1 MNQER
6 TPHHF
11 GRGYMMQ
18 VLLHVGMSAIFAGVV
33 ECFLV
38 FNISSYTSYLYQMGN
53 DHPMVQSFAFAGVV
67 SILLFV
73 LLGIVLFTL
82 CFLFLQRRTARD
94 IETLA
99 QAVKQISAG
108 DFNTDISI
116 SGEGEIAH
124 IAESIRMMEE
134 ELSRHIEIEK
144 SNEQSKTDL
153 ITNIAHDLRT
163 PLTSILGYLDLIKN
177 NQSVNEEMKFH
188 YLEIVYNKALRL
200 QKLIEELF
208 GFTKLSYGK
217 MNMKLITLDLVQL
230 LSQLL
235 EETYPS
241 FEKNNLACDFSSN
254 VKSLYID
261 GDGDL
266 LFRLFDNLISNAIK
280 YGAEGKMIK
289 IRLRKERD
297 FVRVTVL
304 NFGYMIPEKEIPLL
318 FDKFYRVESS
328 RSLSTGGTGLGLA
341 IVKNIAEMHHGYVEA
356 KSDLSGTRFIV
367 TLPLRYEEEKKAF
380 EGKKEA
386 ETEDNKE
393 NKEKK
398 EKNKL
403 SGEKKQKGKLKK
415 NVVLTLFLLFLC
427 LFSIKGHSESLN
439 LSLNYGVE
447 NTAKSGKN
455 LPLQISVENT
465 EEQTFSGS
473 LNIILAESGKHIIQY
488 SYPLVVEGNSTKEI
502 DKNFM
507 LPSGVNQLLFSI
519 ENLNKE
525 QVAYRRVGL
534 DISGSDAEL
543 LIGVLSQK
551 GENIGFLQNAKINDG
566 LLKTRVL
573 SFTEENFPGE
583 ESDLYL
589 LDLLIIRDF
598 ELFTLEKQVRDG
610 LKHYVEHGGVLLFS
624 LSENGIQTLS
634 EDFSSYLSS
643 DLDFQNRSIDLKEEE
658 QTEEERSGEGSGEI
672 LMSSPVYLKGGREG
686 AFSNGVPFLSV
697 SPMGNGLLAVLG
709 YDLYQLERYATEDSS
724 YIGRLFLEIYGQ
736 NRLDNLSISAS
747 EKSLKQYWDL
757 EELMNLSDLSKLP
770 AIPLYFGILLLY
782 LALVG
787 PGLYFF
793 LRAQNSLRVYRPTI
807 ILFSLMTAILVWV
820 MGIGTRFNGNFLS
833 YVKLIQLNDSSVDE
847 ENYINLRSPAARN
860 FHLGIKAEYTVN
872 PILKGV
878 DYTGDLGELRKEKGL
893 QKTLVEQERDKSV
906 ISVQNGESFS
916 SQYFL
921 LNKKVPNSIGNLE
934 GTVKYFGGKLSGEI
948 KNNTEYTLS
957 DAFIL
962 LYGRLIKLGKLEKG
976 QSLDLSLQE
985 SIPVPLGD
993 FDYLSNLLFSGNS
1006 KNFVRYILGEEIHG
1020 YFSDARFFAI
1030 AREDSLGFI
1039 EELNTSANKHLEKYG
1054 TSIVASSL
1062 ILNRT
1067 EEGMREYSALSRDPL
1082 IIGGEYDSSTNTMN
1096 PMIPL
1101 EIRYDLGE
1109 EESIS
1114 SIAFERM
1121 EVEGN
1126 RLLVNFQGNMA
1137 IYNNRTGGY
1146 DSIGREEGVLSGER
1160 LKTYLNEKN
1169 ELRLRFVSKE
1179 STASPEIR
1187 QLLPMITVTAKEKK
1201 G

>member
-6 TPHHF
+6 APHHF

-18 VLLHVGMSAIFAGVV
+18 VLLHVGMSAVFTGVV

-53 DHPMVQSFAFAGVV
+53 DHPLVQSFAFAGLV

-82 CFLFLQRRTARD
+82 SFLFLQRRTARD

-134 ELSRHIEIEK
+134 ELSRHIEMEK

-163 PLTSILGYLDLIKN
+163 PLTSILGYLDLMKN
-177 NQSVNEEMKFH
+177 NRSVNEEMKAH

-208 GFTKLSYGK
+208 GFTKLSYGR

-235 EETYPS
+235 EENYPN
-241 FEKNNLACDFSSN
+241 FEKNGLSCDFSSN

-289 IRLRKERD
+289 IRLRKEKQ

-304 NFGYMIPEKEIPLL
+304 NFGYIIPEKEIPLL

-367 TLPLRYEEEKKAF
+367 TLPLRYEEEKKPF
-380 EGKKEA
+380 EGKKES
-386 ETEDNKE
+386 EEEGRKE
-393 NKEKK
+393 RKEEKERKEREREKK
-398 EKNKL
+398 RKDK
-403 SGEKKQKGKLKK
+403 SKK
-415 NVVLTLFLLFLC
+415 NTLLMLFLFFLC
-427 LFSIKGHSESLN
+427 FFSIRAHSESLN
-439 LSLNYGVE
+439 LNLNYGVQ
-447 NTAKSGKN
+447 NTAKAGKN
-455 LPLQISVENT
+455 LPLQLSIENT
-465 EEQTFSGS
+465 EEKTFSGT
-473 LNIILAESGKHIIQY
+473 LNIILAESGKHLIQY
-488 SYPLVVEGNSTKEI
+488 SYPLVVEGNSTKEM

-525 QVAYRRVGL
+525 QIVYRRVGL

-543 LIGVLSQK
+543 LIAVLSEK
-551 GENIGFLQNAKINDG
+551 GENIGFLQNARINDG
-566 LLKTRVL
+566 LLETRVL
-573 SFTEENFPGE
+573 SFTEENFPKE

-598 ELFTLEKQVRDG
+598 DLYSLDKQVRDG

-624 LSENGIQTLS
+624 LSDNALHS
-634 EDFSSYLSS
+634 LPEDFSSYLST
-643 DLDFQNRSIDLKEEE
+643 DLDFQNRSIHLKEN
-658 QTEEERSGEGSGEI
+658 QTEGEESKES

-686 AFSNGVPFLSV
+686 AFSDGIPFLSV
-697 SPMGNGLLAVLG
+697 TPMGNGLLAVLG

-724 YIGRLFLEIYGQ
+724 YVGRLFLDIYGQ

-770 AIPLYFGILLLY
+770 SVPLYFGVLLVY

-787 PGLYFF
+787 PGIYFF
-793 LRAQNSLRVYRPTI
+793 LRSQNSLRVYRPAI
-807 ILFSLMTAILVWV
+807 ILLSLITVILVWA
-820 MGIGTRFNGNFLS
+820 MGIGTRFNGNFLT
-833 YVKLIQLNDSSVDE
+833 YVKLIQLNESNVDE
-847 ENYINLRSPAARN
+847 ENYINLRSPASRN
-860 FHLGIKAEYTVN
+860 FSLGIKAEYTVN

-878 DYTGDLGELRKEKGL
+878 DFTGDLGELRKEKGL
-893 QKTLVEQERDKSV
+893 EKTLIEQEREKSI
-906 ISVQNGESFS
+906 ISVQNAESFS
-916 SQYFL
+916 SHYFL
-921 LNKKVPNSIGNLE
+921 LNKKVPNSIGKLE
-934 GTVKYFGGKLSGEI
+934 GRVQYFGGKISGEI

-962 LYGRLIKLGKLEKG
+962 LYGRVIKLGKLEKG
-976 QSLDLSLQE
+976 QSLNLSRQE

-993 FDYLSNLLFSGNS
+993 FDYLANLLFSGNS
-1006 KNFVRYILGEEIHG
+1006 KNFVRYILGDEIHG

-1030 AREDSLGFI
+1030 IREDSPGFT
-1039 EELNTSANKHLEKYG
+1039 EELNHSSDTHLEKYG
-1054 TSIVASSL
+1054 TSVVASSL
-1062 ILNRT
+1062 MLSRT
-1067 EEGMREYSALSRDPL
+1067 EGDKREYSALSRDP
-1082 IIGGEYDSSTNTMN
+1082 IIASGEYDSSTNTMN

-1109 EESIS
+1109 EENIS

-1121 EVEGN
+1121 DVEGN
-1126 RLLVNFQGNMA
+1126 NLLMNFQGNMA

-1146 DSIGREEGVLSGER
+1146 DSIGREEGVLSGDR

-1169 ELRLRFVSKE
+1169 ELRLRFVSRE
-1179 STASPEIR
+1179 ATASPEIR